1 MAGLGN
7 QCGHSGCVCQGFE
20 SPPPDKFRDV
30 GKLVIRLVWDQE
42 SVSSSLAIPTCL
54 GKMKKKETVSEY
66 DRIKKILAYM
76 DFATKLK
83 IAQEEGKKRRQKD
96 SDK

>member
-1 MAGLGN
+1 
-7 QCGHSGCVCQGFE
+7 
-20 SPPPDKFRDV
+20 
-30 GKLVIRLVWDQE
+30 
-42 SVSSSLAIPTCL
+42 
-54 GKMKKKETVSEY
+54 MKKKETVSEY

>member
-1 MAGLGN
+1 MVRMPKNTQVNFPCLIFN
-7 QCGHSGCVCQGFE
+7 
-20 SPPPDKFRDV
+20 
-30 GKLVIRLVWDQE
+30 L
-42 SVSSSLAIPTCL
+42 L